1 MRWQTTAVL
10 ALILAALGAFYYV
23 YEIRLGPDRELKA
36 ARHGRVFSAEPKDA
50 TGVAIKRE
58 GGTVRLAREGDGWQM
73 EEPVKARAD
82 RGAVEEVLTNILTAK
97 MDREIAAAPAS
108 LADFGLQTPSAE
120 VDVTLKDGK
129 HAVLL
134 LGAKNPTGV
143 WVYAREKDKQPV
155 FLVGESVFRD
165 ATRPLTDFRDKT
177 LLTFDRNAVSGVE
190 LVTRDDSI
198 ALQPKDGRWAIT
210 RPVSLP
216 ADGDLMSEFLD
227 KLSTVRVKDF
237 VAESPRSLAPYG
249 LDRPFRIVIQ
259 TGKEGERATKSLLL
273 GNTDDTKKGI
283 YALRPGET
291 SVLLLPE
298 EVWKAVP
305 KNVAVLR
312 DKTVID
318 IDRDKLA
325 RLDIESPRGHVTVT
339 REKDR
344 WQVVTPEPAAAD
356 QVEVG
361 AVVSRLRDL
370 RALAFLSE
378 DSSGIAQYLAQ
389 PEVKVTL
396 TDQAGQSRTLLLA
409 PSPEKRAGEAAAY
422 AAVTDKGPV
431 VLVDAKAL
439 TGIGRSPLELRDRTL
454 VSGLEPRDVSRV
466 RVKSGGQT
474 TVLERRGDGDWRV
487 LEPSKGP
494 AKSRRVDDL
503 LFALRGLKWTEMVAP
518 TGGEPAQYGL
528 DSPALEVTLYGKDG
542 KETNTILIGKQ
553 EGNRTFVRTQ
563 AAPAVFALDAGALT
577 NLPKTPDDFKA

>member
-10 ALILAALGAFYYV
+10 AVILAILGAFYYV
-23 YEIRLGPDRELKA
+23 YEIRLGPDREQKA
-36 ARHGRVFSAEPKDA
+36 ARHGRVFAADPKDA
-50 TGVAIKRE
+50 TSVTIKRE
-58 GGTVRLAREGDGWQM
+58 ADTVQLTREGEGWQM
-73 EEPVKARAD
+73 LAPVKARAD
-82 RGAVEEVLTNILTAK
+82 RGTVDEVLTNLLTAK
-97 MDREIAAAPAS
+97 MDREVASAPAS
-108 LADFGLQTPSAE
+108 LADFGLQTPAAE

-143 WVYAREKDKQPV
+143 WVYAREKDKTPV
-155 FLVGESVFRD
+155 FLLGESVFRD
-165 ATRPLTDFRDKT
+165 ATRPTGDFRDKT
-177 LLTFDRNAVSGVE
+177 LLSFDRTAVSGVE

-198 ALQPKDGRWAIT
+198 ALSPQDGRWTLT

-216 ADGDLMSEFLD
+216 ADGEQVSELLE
-227 KLSTVRVKDF
+227 KLSSARVKEF

-249 LDRPFRIVIQ
+249 LDRPFRIMIH
-259 TGKEGERATKSLLL
+259 TGKEGERATKAVLL
-273 GNTDDTKKGI
+273 GNTDDAKKGI

-298 EVWKAVP
+298 DVWKAVP
-305 KNVAVLR
+305 KNVAALR
-312 DKTVID
+312 DKTIID
-318 IDRDKLA
+318 IDRDKVA
-325 RLDIESPRGHVTVT
+325 RLEIESPRGHVTVA

-344 WQVVTPEPAAAD
+344 WQVVAPEAAPAD

-378 DSSGIAQYLAQ
+378 DASGIPRYLAS
-389 PEVKVTL
+389 PEVRVTV
-396 TDQAGQSRTLLLA
+396 TDQAGQSRTVLLG
-409 PSPEKRAGEAAAY
+409 PSPERRAGEPAAY
-422 AAVTDKGPV
+422 AAVADKGPV

-474 TVLERRGDGDWRV
+474 TVLERRGEGDWRV
-487 LEPSKGP
+487 VEPSKGP
-494 AKSRRVDDL
+494 AKSARVDDL
-503 LFALRGLKWTEMVAP
+503 LYALRGLKWSEMVAP
-518 TGGEPAQYGL
+518 TGGEAAQYGL
-528 DSPALEVTLYGKDG
+528 DAPALEVTLYGKDG
-542 KETNTILIGKQ
+542 KETTTLVIGKQ
-553 EGNRTFVRTQ
+553 EGNRTFARTQ
-563 AAPAVFALDAGALT
+563 ATPTVYSLDAGAIT

>member
-10 ALILAALGAFYYV
+10 AVILVALGAFYYV
-23 YEIRLGPDRELKA
+23 YEVRLGPDRELKA
-36 ARHGRVFSAEPKDA
+36 ARHGRVFAAEPKDA
-50 TGVAIKRE
+50 TSVAIKRE
-58 GGTVRLAREGDGWQM
+58 GDTVRVAREGDGWQM
-73 EEPVKARAD
+73 LEPVKARAD
-82 RGAVEEVLTNILTAK
+82 RGTVDEVLTNILTAK
-97 MDREIAAAPAS
+97 MDRVIASAPAS
-108 LADFGLQTPSAE
+108 LGDFGLQTPSAE

-143 WVYAREKDKQPV
+143 WVYAREKDKTPV
-155 FLVGESVFRD
+155 FLVGESLFRD
-165 ATRPLTDFRDKT
+165 ATRPLVDFRDKT
-177 LLTFDRNAVSGVE
+177 LLSFDRNAVSGVE

-198 ALQPKDGRWAIT
+198 ALAPKDGRWVIT
-210 RPVSLP
+210 RPVALP
-216 ADGDLMSEFLD
+216 ADGDLVGEFLD
-227 KLSTVRVKDF
+227 KLSSVRVKDF
-237 VAESPRSLAPYG
+237 VAESPPSLAPYG
-249 LDRPFRIVIQ
+249 LERPFRIAIQ
-259 TGKEGERATKSLLL
+259 TGKEGDRATKSLLL
-273 GNTDDTKKGI
+273 GNTDDAKKGI

-298 EVWKAVP
+298 DMWKAVP

-318 IDRDKLA
+318 VDRDKLT
-325 RLDIESPRGHVTVT
+325 RLDIEGPRGHVTVA

-344 WQVVTPEPAAAD
+344 WQVVTPEAAPAD

-378 DSSGIAQYLAQ
+378 DGSGITQYLAR

-396 TDQAGQSRTLLLA
+396 TDQAGQSRTLLLS
-409 PSPEKRAGEAAAY
+409 PSPERRGGEAAAY
-422 AAVTDKGPV
+422 AAVADQGPV

-454 VSGLEPRDVSRV
+454 VSGLEPRDVTRV

-474 TVLERRGDGDWRV
+474 TLLERRGEGDWRV

-494 AKSRRVDDL
+494 AKSGRVDDL

-542 KETNTILIGKQ
+542 KETTVVIGKQ
-553 EGNRTFVRTQ
+553 EGNRTFARTQ
-563 AAPAVFALDAGALT
+563 AAPAVFTLDASALA
-577 NLPKTPDDFKA
+577 NLPKTPDDFKG